1 MSKELTLIDRLKVA
15 RATNLDIRLDHA
27 SICALLN
34 LISYADHRLQASARD
49 AERAEAML
57 NTARKRL
64 TAAFLILVAG
74 LAFFVAAFGLVV
86 SGVLQ

>member
-15 RATNLDIRLDHA
+15 RATNLGIRLDHA

-34 LISYADHRLQASARD
+34 LISYADQRLQASARD
-49 AERAEAML
+49 TERAEAML

-64 TAAFLILVAG
+64 TAAFLILVAD